1 MNLGPLEPKAV
12 DLVIAVVCFS
22 LVFGILAKVLLPRI
36 SRTLAERE
44 DAIAGNNERAEA
56 TRIEAERIHDEY
68 KHELAEAYREIAHT
82 RQEASEQGALIIA
95 AARDE
100 GARQRDALVAA
111 AHAQIEVDRTLAAAA
126 LNESVRRLA
135 VELASR
141 IVGEPLEDFA
151 DRSEIVDRY
160 FDELEADSS
169 VRRAAS

>member
-22 LVFGILAKVLLPRI
+22 LVFGLLAKVLLPRI

-44 DAIAGNNERAEA
+44 DAISGNNERAKA

-68 KHELAEAYREIAHT
+68 KNELAEAYREIAHT
-82 RQEASEQGALIIA
+82 RQEAREQGAHIIA

-160 FDELEADSS
+160 FDELEVDSS